1 MNVLPDRLRSPRPP
15 RPLTGSDDARRRG
28 DVESWRR
35 VAAAAAAAVGLA
47 LADGHAAA
55 QPPAP
60 AATDGTPTAAA
71 PGTPIAIGAA
81 VPLGLVMPDS
91 EVVLGPTLYGFDTAA
106 YVAGAGGYLARHAET
121 VGTEVWTGADAVD
134 RVAHAYGIG
143 PRLLLALIELRS
155 GWVRDPNPAERSYPL
170 GGDVPGL
177 FNGLVAA
184 ADRLNEAYAARRFGG
199 RDTVLLADGRTVRVD
214 AGLNAGSFA
223 VLSLLSS
230 DVTAADWPALA
241 APSGLW
247 SVWHNLYGHEPLY
260 YNTSPVEWS
269 ELPPFPLRLPF
280 ADGAVWY
287 FVEGPASPRGRGG
300 PRASVAFAP
309 PPAAA
314 AGCTPS
320 AEWVVAAAGG
330 TVVRSDALGVIVDS
344 DDDRFVGSGWSI
356 TYRHLAPEERVPE
369 GATVRA
375 GEPIGHPSCA
385 DGPATVTRVSLA
397 RRYNGAWVPAD
408 MAAAPLV
415 LDGWAALAGALD
427 GEGMLIRADANARR
441 AGTAKVDATNG
452 VVSGLGR

>member
-1 MNVLPDRLRSPRPP
+1 MLDPTTLDRSPAAP
-15 RPLTGSDDARRRG
+15 RPLARHGDPRGAADRRH
-28 DVESWRR
+28 VI
-35 VAAAAAAAVGLA
+35 AAAAAAAGLA
-47 LADGHAAA
+47 WAGGPARA
-55 QPPAP
+55 QPTSPAP
-60 AATDGTPTAAA
+60 AATGGTPAIMAL
-71 PGTPIAIGAA
+71 GTPIAVGAA
-81 VPLGLVMPDS
+81 VPLGLLVPDS

-106 YVAGAGGYLARHAET
+106 FVAGAGGYLAGHAET
-121 VGTEVWTGADAVD
+121 VGAEVWTGADAVD

-184 ADRLNEAYAARRFGG
+184 ADHLNEAYAARRFGG
-199 RDTVLLADGRTVRVD
+199 RDAVLLADGQSVRVGPD
-214 AGLNAGSFA
+214 LNAGSFA
-223 VLSLLSS
+223 VLSLLST

-241 APSGLW
+241 APSALW
-247 SVWHNLYGHEPLY
+247 SVWHDLYGDEPLY

-280 ADGAVWY
+280 AEGAVWY

-320 AEWVVAAAGG
+320 AAWALAAAGG
-330 TVVRSDALGVIVDS
+330 TVVRSDALGVIIDS

-356 TYRHLAPEERVPE
+356 TYRHLAPEERIPE
-369 GATVRA
+369 GTTVRA

-427 GEGMLIRADANARR
+427 GEGLLIRADANARR
-441 AGTAKVDATNG
+441 AGTAKVDASNG
-452 VVSGLGR
+452 VVAGLGR